1 MIKKVYNYDDLP
13 KKGKL
18 PEYQQRLTD
27 PIILDYLNKIVE
39 NSNLLVS
46 IEYKE
51 EASPDKITMISVN
64 FVMAK
69 KS

>member
-1 MIKKVYNYDDLP
+1 MPKV
-13 KKGKL
+13 
-18 PEYQQRLTD
+18 QQRLTD
-27 PIILDYLNKIVE
+27 PIILAYLNKIVE

-46 IEYKE
+46 IEYTE